1 MTAPGPGHTC
11 HMELA
16 VTELL
21 GRLIFAAGL
30 GAVVGVER
38 DSAARGAGART
49 HALVSL
55 GAALFTVAGAYGFGD
70 IARGANVDPARIA
83 AQVATGVGFI
93 GAGAIIRNGTSVH
106 GVTTAATVWL
116 AASLGVASAAGGYLA
131 ALVTTALAL
140 GVLVLLRAAR
150 PLTQRFGR
158 FGTIVEVEYQRGHG
172 TLGPLLRGLD
182 EVDGRVHQIVVDDG
196 DADAADDGVR
206 RVTIHISVPRSA
218 DLDRTIESLGQ
229 RSEIR
234 ALRVSSG
241 EVG

>member
-1 MTAPGPGHTC
+1 
-11 HMELA
+11 MELA
-16 VTELL
+16 VTDLL
-21 GRLIFAAGL
+21 GRLLFAAGL

-70 IARGANVDPARIA
+70 VARGANVDPARIA

-158 FGTIVEVEYQRGHG
+158 FGTIVEVEYLRGHG

-196 DADAADDGVR
+196 DTDAADEGVR

-218 DLDRTIESLGQ
+218 DLDRTIDSLGQ

-241 EVG
+241 EAG

>member
-1 MTAPGPGHTC
+1 MLEPIPSPSVIPCGFQASAKIEPLNQNQPMIESAPTGSRTPQTVTAPIFPVMLGPPK
-11 HMELA
+11 LA
-16 VTELL
+16 T
-21 GRLIFAAGL
+21 
-30 GAVVGVER
+30 VVSQS
-38 DSAARGAGART
+38 SAIT
-49 HALVSL
+49 L
-55 GAALFTVAGAYGFGD
+55 T
-70 IARGANVDPARIA
+70 
-83 AQVATGVGFI
+83 QVATGVGFI

-158 FGTIVEVEYQRGHG
+158 FGTIVEVEYLRGHG

-196 DADAADDGVR
+196 DTDAADEGVR

-218 DLDRTIESLGQ
+218 DLDSTIDSLGQ